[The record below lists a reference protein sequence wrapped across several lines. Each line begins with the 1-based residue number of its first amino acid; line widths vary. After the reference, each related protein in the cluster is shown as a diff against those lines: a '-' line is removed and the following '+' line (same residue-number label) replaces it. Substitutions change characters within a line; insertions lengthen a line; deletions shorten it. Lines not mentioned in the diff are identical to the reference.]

1 MWGIRVKMALITS
14 VSIQNKGGGKYI
26 YAYIP
31 TEVAQKLGINDNNK
45 YLMWNTYGSRVEIQS
60 FPLQE
65 AKKLIILQQKSLQ
78 KTALKVL

>member
-1 MWGIRVKMALITS
+1 MTIISS

-45 YLMWNTYGSRVEIQS
+45 YLMWNTCGSRAEIQA

-65 AKKLIILQQKSLQ
+65 AKKLILLQQKTLQ
-78 KTALKVL
+78 KISQKVL